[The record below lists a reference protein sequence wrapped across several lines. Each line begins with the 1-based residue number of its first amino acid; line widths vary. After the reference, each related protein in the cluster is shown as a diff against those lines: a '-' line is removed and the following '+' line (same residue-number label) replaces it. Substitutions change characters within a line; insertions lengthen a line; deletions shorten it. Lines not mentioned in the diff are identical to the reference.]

1 MEIIPV
7 DYDFASMINDITNM
21 IRPKSKEK
29 NLKFIVE
36 IDENIPSRLH
46 GDDVRIRQVLVNFLT
61 NAVKYTQEGG
71 VTFAVSMESVEM
83 DEEHGNAYANLRFLV
98 KDTGIGIKEE
108 DIGKLAQKFERIEES
123 RNRNIEGTGLGISI
137 ATSFLKM
144 MDSELCVSSVYGEG
158 SEFSFLLRQKVV
170 DVSPVGNFKL
180 RIREE
185 AAQFDY
191 QVMLEIPEVRI
202 LVVDDNKMNRKVF
215 AELVKDMKCRIDEA
229 DSGMR
234 CLRMVQETE
243 YDLIFMDYMM
253 PEMDGVQ
260 TFQVIKRMRQD
271 IEGFANKDTPVVIL
285 TANAISGAKE
295 QYLAQGFD
303 DYLSKPII
311 PEKLES
317 CIARLIPDDKKII
330 PEQGNLVAKENLI
343 GDNGNSTARDS
354 SEHLPPI
361 DGVDWDYALLKL
373 KKISI
378 LKNAVKE
385 FVLSSSSEMEK
396 LGGMYDCLVAE
407 LESDQ
412 DDNLLDQAYK
422 EYRIQVH
429 AMKSGAA
436 TIGAVFASSFA
447 RALEYAARD
456 KDGDKIC
463 KVMGVFE
470 NEWSQVT
477 EQIRETFDREVK
489 HYGKGYYIR
498 ELQLNRQQ

>member
-1 MEIIPV
+1 
-7 DYDFASMINDITNM
+7 
-21 IRPKSKEK
+21 
-29 NLKFIVE
+29 
-36 IDENIPSRLH
+36 
-46 GDDVRIRQVLVNFLT
+46 
-61 NAVKYTQEGG
+61 
-71 VTFAVSMESVEM
+71 
-83 DEEHGNAYANLRFLV
+83 
-98 KDTGIGIKEE
+98 
-108 DIGKLAQKFERIEES
+108 
-123 RNRNIEGTGLGISI
+123 
-137 ATSFLKM
+137 
-144 MDSELCVSSVYGEG
+144 
-158 SEFSFLLRQKVV
+158 
-170 DVSPVGNFKL
+170 
-180 RIREE
+180 
-185 AAQFDY
+185 
-191 QVMLEIPEVRI
+191 
-202 LVVDDNKMNRKVF
+202 
-215 AELVKDMKCRIDEA
+215 
-229 DSGMR
+229 
-234 CLRMVQETE
+234 
-243 YDLIFMDYMM
+243 M

-260 TFQVIKRMRQD
+260 TFQEIKRMRQD

-447 RALEYAARD
+447 REYPDEFGACFGEKKEDQDSKEPLDRMMLEQYLAMLDQAIGNLDTDTADEIVEELKKYRYSEEEE
-456 KDGDKIC
+456 KIL
-463 KVMGVFE
+463 E
-470 NEWSQVT
+470 NIEIAVHNLDIERTQ
-477 EQIRETFDREVK
+477 REIGRWKIE
-489 HYGKGYYIR
+489 
-498 ELQLNRQQ
+498 

>member
-1 MEIIPV
+1 
-7 DYDFASMINDITNM
+7 
-21 IRPKSKEK
+21 
-29 NLKFIVE
+29 
-36 IDENIPSRLH
+36 
-46 GDDVRIRQVLVNFLT
+46 
-61 NAVKYTQEGG
+61 
-71 VTFAVSMESVEM
+71 
-83 DEEHGNAYANLRFLV
+83 
-98 KDTGIGIKEE
+98 
-108 DIGKLAQKFERIEES
+108 
-123 RNRNIEGTGLGISI
+123 
-137 ATSFLKM
+137 
-144 MDSELCVSSVYGEG
+144 
-158 SEFSFLLRQKVV
+158 
-170 DVSPVGNFKL
+170 
-180 RIREE
+180 
-185 AAQFDY
+185 
-191 QVMLEIPEVRI
+191 
-202 LVVDDNKMNRKVF
+202 MNRKVF
-215 AELVKDMKCRIDEA
+215 AELVMDMKCRIDEA

-234 CLRMVQETE
+234 CLQMVQETE

-260 TFQVIKRMRQD
+260 TFQEIKRMRQD
-271 IEGFANKDTPVVIL
+271 IKGFANKDTPVVIL

-317 CIARLIPDDKKII
+317 CIAQFIPDDKKII
-330 PEQGNLVAKENLI
+330 PEQGNIVAKENLI
-343 GDNGNSTARDS
+343 GDNGNSAARDS
-354 SEHLPPI
+354 SENLPPI

-477 EQIRETFDREVK
+477 EQIRETFAREYPDEFGACFGEK
-489 HYGKGYYIR
+489 K
-498 ELQLNRQQ
+498 EDKDSK